1 MAYATVA
8 QYEALYGTVADE
20 DMLQEWLDRAS
31 RAVDREF
38 ADHCITPDAALT
50 ALAGDVVCSMVR
62 RALPD
67 EVDSSM
73 PVGMTQFSMT
83 AGSYT
88 QSGSFPSGFGEL
100 YLTKMDREM
109 LGVNSTLA
117 AYHFRG

>member
-1 MAYATVA
+1 MAV
-8 QYEALYGTVADE
+8 
-20 DMLQEWLDRAS
+20 LQEWLDRAS
-31 RAVDREF
+31 RVVDKEF
-38 ADHCITPDAALT
+38 ADHGIVPDETLT

-109 LGVNSTLA
+109 LGVNATLA